1 MKHLKEYHKYNPKE
15 IEENSKYKIS
25 SYNYYLSKEEFLSA
39 TSTLEQAYYN
49 TIYFLD
55 KFIKKE
61 WGGDLFLYLRE
72 HELEIRDEQDFLSTL
87 ATGSESKEWLNTFTI
102 EWKSESGTSNIKDEL
117 DALSFFWKEDPEYFF
132 KIFGEPEDPTAQ

>member
-15 IEENSKYKIS
+15 IEDNSKYKIS

-39 TSTLEQAYYN
+39 VPTLEQAYYN

-55 KFIKKE
+55 KFIKEE
-61 WGGDLFLYLRE
+61 WNGDLALYLKE
-72 HELEIRDEQDFLSTL
+72 SELEINNEYDLISIL

-102 EWKSESGTSNIKDEL
+102 EWQSESGTLNYKDEL
-117 DALSFFWKEDPEYFF
+117 DALSFFWKEDPENFS
-132 KIFGEPEDPTAQ
+132 KIFGDPAA